1 MQSDMGL
8 FSTLPFINKLVHFLE
23 FYFFYLRNKDNN
35 ISQDCFE
42 KWSMITY
49 TVYLYKLGI
58 WKALNKIFILI
69 ILLLAQFSKKILKA
83 HDVSSPVGYTEEVR
97 NSVPVLKKLII

>member
-23 FYFFYLRNKDNN
+23 FYFFYLWNEDN